1 MKRICFLA
9 VAASLFLAGRLAAQ
23 DDAVRFAF
31 ITDNHFAVGSRSVED
46 LRACIR
52 DINTLEGLDFVVMGG
67 DITDF
72 GSDEELAAVKAEFDR
87 LKYPYYVVAGN
98 HDAKWSESGCNT
110 FLKVFGYEQFEFESK
125 GWRFLGTGCG
135 PDMRM
140 APALLP
146 RESMVWLESREPGKK
161 TVFFNHYPQ
170 DTSVLN
176 YFDVTRTLKK
186 IGVRF
191 EIGGHWHQNRSLNYG
206 GIPAMLGR
214 SALSAG
220 RAPGYNLIEI
230 RNDRVTASERRVF
243 AHSSVQLPPWYER
256 DLPPVE
262 ERVSYDAHGLPED
275 FPWLR
280 YEVNADYPQV
290 QDLWQF
296 QDDANIVAGFAMQD
310 GKAWYTTASGWVRCI
325 SVKNGKRLWTRQFPG
340 KIFSTPAV
348 SGKVLVFGCTDGSV
362 YAVDSRNG
370 KSLWRAAAEKSVLGS
385 PVIFDGKV
393 YVGASDGKFRCL
405 DLKTGSPV
413 WVFDGVE
420 GFVECRAYVDAEQV
434 VFGSWANR
442 LYSLD
447 PRTGAL
453 QWTWQCQRPS
463 RMFSPAA
470 TWPVKAAG
478 RIFIAVPDRRVY
490 AIDAETGEECFW
502 VTGGR
507 EAIGLSED
515 GTQVLAKSM
524 FHRACAFPA
533 DVQCDGPELPRSLQ
547 TWNVEDRTGYEIG
560 PTPIVEK
567 NGIVL
572 LPTDKGNL
580 LALSLEDGR
589 FLWAHKYS
597 IALVNPLQVWNE
609 GGVMHVLASTMDGV
623 VTHSR
628 VVY

>member
-1 MKRICFLA
+1 MIIRRLCTALLA
-9 VAASLFLAGRLAAQ
+9 LLLTASAALSQ
-23 DDAVRFAF
+23 EQPIRFAF
-31 ITDNHFAVGSRSVED
+31 ITDNHYAVGSSSVAD
-46 LRACIR
+46 LQAVVA
-52 DINTLEGLDFVVMGG
+52 DINSLDGLDFVVMGG

-72 GSDEELAAVKAEFDR
+72 GSDEELAAVKAEFDKLR
-87 LKYPYYVVAGN
+87 YPYYVVAGN

-110 FLKVFGYEQFEFESK
+110 FRNVFGYEQFEFETK

-146 RESMVWLESREPGKK
+146 RESMVWLESRTPGKK
-161 TVFFNHYPQ
+161 TIFFNHYPQ

-186 IGVRF
+186 IGVRH
-191 EIGGHWHQNRSLNYG
+191 EIGGHWHQNRVLNYG
-206 GIPAMLGR
+206 GIPAILGR
-214 SALSAG
+214 SALSGG
-220 RAPGYNLIEI
+220 RVPGYNIVEI
-230 RNDRVTASERRVF
+230 KDDRMTVSERRVYR
-243 AHSSVQLPPWYER
+243 HSSVQLPPWYSC
-256 DLPPVE
+256 DLVPVE
-262 ERVSYDAHGLPED
+262 EKVVYDAHGLPSD

-280 YEVNADYPQV
+280 YEVNEEYPEV
-290 QDLWQF
+290 RDLWQF

-310 GKAWYTTASGWVRCI
+310 GKAWYTTASGLVRCI
-325 SVKNGKRLWTRQFPG
+325 RVKDGKRLWTKSFPG

-348 SGKVLVFGCTDGSV
+348 EGNTLVFGCTDGNV

-370 KSLWRAAAEKSVLGS
+370 KTLWKSPAAKSVLGS

-393 YVGASDGKFRCL
+393 YVGASDGCFRCL
-405 DLKTGSPV
+405 DLRSGKPV
-413 WVFDGVE
+413 WTFSGVE
-420 GFVECRAYVDAEQV
+420 GFIECRAYVDEEQV
-434 VFGSWANR
+434 VFGSWANK

-447 PRTGAL
+447 TRTGAL
-453 QWTWQCQRPS
+453 QWTWRCAKPS

-470 TWPVKAAG
+470 VWPVKAAG

-490 AIDAETGEECFW
+490 AIDARTGRECFW
-502 VTGGR
+502 VSGGR

-524 FHRACAFPA
+524 YHRAYAFPA
-533 DVQCDGPELPRSLQ
+533 DVQCDGPELPVSLQ

-560 PTPIVEK
+560 PTPLVER

-580 LALSLEDGR
+580 LAYSMADGS

-597 IALVNPLQVWNE
+597 IALINPIEVWNE
-609 GGVMHVLASTMDGV
+609 GGQMHILASTMDGV
-623 VTHSR
+623 VTHS
-628 VVY
+628 VIK